1 MPALD
6 ITLAGWNDGVALTVR
21 YGNRKLTKE
30 LARAAPDTL
39 RYRVA
44 MKRALAGLLAA
55 CTVAS
60 TAQGADTPV
69 PFKLGTFER
78 NGRRFV
84 GGGQGLARH
93 RHCLC

>member
-1 MPALD
+1 
-6 ITLAGWNDGVALTVR
+6 
-21 YGNRKLTKE
+21 
-30 LARAAPDTL
+30 
-39 RYRVA
+39 

-84 GGGQGLARH
+84 GYGGQGPLRH
-93 RHCLC
+93 RHCLLLTPRLEPGPNSLARLSDMKDAIARYDIGPSRSIAGDCRS

>member
-1 MPALD
+1 
-6 ITLAGWNDGVALTVR
+6 
-21 YGNRKLTKE
+21 
-30 LARAAPDTL
+30 
-39 RYRVA
+39 

-84 GGGQGLARH
+84 GMVVKDSLVIDTGL
-93 RHCLC
+93 C